1 MKIISPTIAPLYLHL
16 PLYPLSLLS
25 LPLFLWLCSPSIAGY
40 AAASSD
46 SVAHIH
52 DAFLPIPIFCVW
64 LAIQHPTLCSFCSS
78 AKRLLPVQLE
88 ITTTVRWNKNG

>member
-16 PLYPLSLLS
+16 PLYPL
-25 LPLFLWLCSPSIAGY
+25 PLVMFPLYSAGY